1 VLPILFAC
9 VVGRASHAILIW
21 RLGRGE
27 KIGTLDML
35 ASSTSLT
42 NTFTSQV
49 KLRILSIL
57 GVGLLALWTLSPFGG
72 QACLRQMSTSEN
84 VTTHDFPFVYF
95 APAGDTRYLGMASNN
110 SQYAIVDSTF
120 ISALLASA
128 ATKASPRDPWGNV
141 KIPKIEDYESTTVS
155 DEDGWFDH
163 DLNRTTNVYA
173 SLVGVPMNWPGA
185 PSNASFAMTIETA
198 YLSLD
203 CPIVGRPQNDDL
215 LKGPFVATWNGT
227 GSSVYIKNMADV
239 RQPGDATLEPLSFV
253 YWDWGTQ
260 ASQCSLTTT
269 YIEARVQCSSA
280 SACGVSRLRRS
291 KLNHRAPEHTLLDRR
306 SKENFF
312 EHFTGLMHEYAPY
325 TTPVQNY
332 LIIPDNPVP
341 YVRQPEN
348 HIPTNDVFATRL
360 GQLMN
365 GYWSCLQGYT
375 TIAAGV
381 PIGTDTLIQDVYV
394 TSASNGTY
402 STSEAVIQAH
412 YAWVVTLAVA
422 SMAMIIASLV
432 SPLARYFQKSPDLM
446 LNISSLATRDSPF
459 MALPPSGSFLGASDR
474 ARLVKDIRVR
484 FGDVKADADVGRLAI
499 GTLDLPGVPGVMPV
513 RRKRLYM

>member
-1 VLPILFAC
+1 VFPILFAC
-9 VVGRASHAILIW
+9 VVGRASHPILVW

-57 GVGLLALWTLSPFGG
+57 GLGLLAIWMLSPFGG
-72 QACLRQMSTSEN
+72 QACLRQMSTADN
-84 VTTHDFPFVYF
+84 VTTHDFPFVHF
-95 APAGDTRYLGMASNN
+95 APAGDLSYLGMASTD
-110 SQYAIVDSTF
+110 SQYAIVDGTF

-128 ATKASPRDPWGNV
+128 AIKASPRDPWGNV

-173 SLVGVPMNWPGA
+173 SLVGVSLAWIPV
-185 PSNASFAMTIETA
+185 SIDASLAMSIETL

-203 CPIVGRPQNDDL
+203 CPIVGRPRGD
-215 LKGPFVATWNGT
+215 FSVANASYGGT
-227 GSSVYIKNMADV
+227 GSEVFLPHADS
-239 RQPGDATLEPLSFV
+239 ALELLNFTPL
-253 YWDWGTQ
+253 DWGMTEV
-260 ASQCSLTTT
+260 SQCSLTTT

-291 KLNHRAPEHTLLDRR
+291 KLNHPAPDYTLLEKWRN
-306 SKENFF
+306 KETFF
-312 EHFTGLMHEYAPY
+312 VHFTGLMHGHVSQA
-325 TTPVQNY
+325 TPVQNY

-341 YVRQPEN
+341 YVVESEN

-365 GYWSCLQGYT
+365 GYWPCLQGYT
-375 TIAAGV
+375 AIAAGV
-381 PIGTDTLIQDVYV
+381 PIGTDTSYQEVYV

-402 STSEAVIQAH
+402 STGEAVIQAH

-459 MALPPSGSFLGASDR
+459 VALPPSGSFLGASDR

-513 RRKRLYM
+513 RRKRLYV

>member
-1 VLPILFAC
+1 VFPILFAC
-9 VVGRASHAILIW
+9 VVGRASHVILVW

-57 GVGLLALWTLSPFGG
+57 GLGLLALWMLSPFGG

-95 APAGDTRYLGMASNN
+95 APAGDIRYLGMASNN
-110 SQYAIVDSTF
+110 SKYAIVDGTF

-128 ATKASPRDPWGNV
+128 AIKASPRDSWGNV

-173 SLVGVPMNWPGA
+173 SLVGVPMTWPGA

-203 CPIVGRPQNDDL
+203 YPIVGRPQNDDL

-227 GSSVYIKNMADV
+227 GSSVYIKNMADM

-253 YWDWGTQ
+253 YRDWGFTQ
-260 ASQCSLTTT
+260 ASQCSPTTT

-280 SACGVSRLRRS
+280 STCGVARLRRS
-291 KLNHRAPEHTLLDRR
+291 RLNHPVRGYTLLD
-306 SKENFF
+306 
-312 EHFTGLMHEYAPY
+312 
-325 TTPVQNY
+325 
-332 LIIPDNPVP
+332 
-341 YVRQPEN
+341 
-348 HIPTNDVFATRL
+348 
-360 GQLMN
+360 
-365 GYWSCLQGYT
+365 
-375 TIAAGV
+375 
-381 PIGTDTLIQDVYV
+381 
-394 TSASNGTY
+394 
-402 STSEAVIQAH
+402 
-412 YAWVVTLAVA
+412 
-422 SMAMIIASLV
+422 
-432 SPLARYFQKSPDLM
+432 
-446 LNISSLATRDSPF
+446 
-459 MALPPSGSFLGASDR
+459 
-474 ARLVKDIRVR
+474 
-484 FGDVKADADVGRLAI
+484 
-499 GTLDLPGVPGVMPV
+499 
-513 RRKRLYM
+513 